1 VEAKE
6 NPQAHERAA
15 ERGGEQTRI
24 LLWRKWAPLF
34 DFPAVYSSLPLH
46 SVGGTDSQLLW
57 HARNLVEM
65 GHSVQVLGATYED
78 IVEHGVEFVGSCGRD
93 DQRRLIE
100 EGCVR
105 WPDVIFLEGPF
116 DAAPEFRSM
125 FPNARIVHVGQ
136 NIDRLADRAAFEL
149 EQYIDVYALV
159 GPGQLADYCVRFP
172 RLRHKF
178 HLLRNVVPWFWLYSG
193 IQTRPVADS
202 IAWVG
207 SWGKMGLRL
216 WAEVMQ
222 RVLREWPSLSWTLF
236 GPSYDRASGELP
248 EHLFHG
254 LDLPRDRVFVRN
266 VPMPK
271 LVEDLGSARV
281 VLVSLGGEC
290 GPVSVLDAH
299 AVGRPALS
307 GNDVVY
313 KYSNP
318 ITTGMRVDTVEE
330 GYEALV
336 HLLRN
341 PQLCDE
347 LGEKGRRFILSKFN
361 ERNQRWDLLS
371 ILDLLAVTGPTASL
385 TFRPRSRRRESL
397 DILHERLRRKL
408 RQISVSVS
416 R

>member
-1 VEAKE
+1 M
-6 NPQAHERAA
+6 NF
-15 ERGGEQTRI
+15 

-34 DFPAVYSSLPLH
+34 DWPAVYSSIPLH
-46 SVGGTDSQLLW
+46 SMGGTDCQLLW

-65 GHSVQVLGATYED
+65 GHSVQVLGATFED
-78 IVEHGVEFVGSCGRD
+78 IVERGVEFVGSSDGD
-93 DQRRLIE
+93 VQRRLIA
-100 EGCVR
+100 EGHVR
-105 WPDVIFLEGPF
+105 RPDVIFLEGAY
-116 DAAPEFRSM
+116 DAAREFRTLVPS
-125 FPNARIVHVGQ
+125 AKIVHVGQ
-136 NIDRLADRAAFEL
+136 NIDRLADQAAFEL
-149 EQYIDVYALV
+149 EQYIDIYALV

-178 HLLRNVVPWFWLYSG
+178 HLLRNVVPWFWLYSS

-216 WAEVMQ
+216 WAEVME
-222 RVLREWPSLSWTLF
+222 RVLREWPSFSWTLF
-236 GPSYDRASGELP
+236 GPSYDRASGQFP

-254 LDLPRDRVFVRN
+254 LDLPMDRIFVRN
-266 VPMPK
+266 VPMPR
-271 LVEDLGSARV
+271 LVEELGSAQV

-318 ITTGMRVDTVEE
+318 TTTGMRVDTVDE
-330 GYEALV
+330 GYQALV
-336 HLLRN
+336 HLLKS

-347 LGEKGRRFILSKFN
+347 LGEKGRRLILSEFTEKD
-361 ERNQRWDLLS
+361 QRKDLLN
-371 ILDLLAVTGPTASL
+371 ILDSLAVTGPTAAL
-385 TFRPRSRRRESL
+385 TFRARSRRRESL
-397 DILHERLRRKL
+397 DILRERFFRKL
-408 RQISVSVS
+408 RQFRVSIS
-416 R
+416 RR